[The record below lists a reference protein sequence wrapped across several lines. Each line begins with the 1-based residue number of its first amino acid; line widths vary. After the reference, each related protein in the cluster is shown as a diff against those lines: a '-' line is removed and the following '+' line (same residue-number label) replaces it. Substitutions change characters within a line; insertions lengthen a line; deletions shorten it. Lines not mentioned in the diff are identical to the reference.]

1 MAESADRE
9 TEWDRIRGVVQEHQS
24 ALIRYATSIVGGTE
38 QAKDIVQEVFLKL
51 CKQRWR
57 DVEGHL
63 ASWLFRVTRNQALDA
78 LRKEKRMS
86 LFEKTETMETLAG
99 FGEIAVGETRKSE
112 TIRSLLELVEQLP
125 GRDKE
130 VVTLKFQQ
138 GLSYKEISEVT
149 GLTVSNVGY
158 VLHHALKELK
168 QRWEAVEEAV
178 WDRRL
183 QK

>member
-1 MAESADRE
+1 MAELADRGV
-9 TEWDRIRGVVQEHQS
+9 EWDRIRGVVHDHQS
-24 ALIRYATSIVGGTE
+24 ALIRYAASIVGGTE

-51 CKQRWR
+51 CRQRWR

-63 ASWLFRVTRNQALDA
+63 DSWLFRVTRNQALDA

-86 LFEKTETMETLAG
+86 LFEKTETMETLASV
-99 FGEIAVGETRKSE
+99 GEIAAAETRKSE

-130 VVTLKFQQ
+130 IVTLKFQQ
-138 GLSYKEISEVT
+138 GLSYREISDVT

-168 QRWEAVEEAV
+168 QRWETVEETV
-178 WDRRL
+178 
-183 QK
+183 

>member
-1 MAESADRE
+1 MAELADRGV
-9 TEWDRIRGVVQEHQS
+9 EWDRIRGVVQDHQS
-24 ALIRYATSIVGGTE
+24 ALIRYAASIVGGTE

-51 CKQRWR
+51 CRQRWR

-63 ASWLFRVTRNQALDA
+63 DSWLFRVTRNQALDA

-86 LFEKTETMETLAG
+86 LFEKTETMETLASV
-99 FGEIAVGETRKSE
+99 GEIAAAETRKSE

-130 VVTLKFQQ
+130 IVTLKFQQ
-138 GLSYKEISEVT
+138 GLSYREISDVT

-168 QRWEAVEEAV
+168 QRWETVEETV
-178 WDRRL
+178 
-183 QK
+183 

>member
-1 MAESADRE
+1 MAELADRGVE
-9 TEWDRIRGVVQEHQS
+9 RDRIRGVVQDHQS
-24 ALIRYATSIVGGTE
+24 ALIRYAASILGGTE
-38 QAKDIVQEVFLKL
+38 QAKDIVQEVLLKL
-51 CKQRWR
+51 CRQRWR

-63 ASWLFRVTRNQALDA
+63 DSWLFRVTRNQALDA

-86 LFEKTETMETLAG
+86 LFEKTETMETLARV
-99 FGEIAVGETRKSE
+99 GEIAAAETRKSE

-130 VVTLKFQQ
+130 IVTLKFQQ
-138 GLSYKEISEVT
+138 GLSYREISDVT

-168 QRWEAVEEAV
+168 QRWETVEETV
-178 WDRRL
+178 
-183 QK
+183 

>member
-1 MAESADRE
+1 
-9 TEWDRIRGVVQEHQS
+9 
-24 ALIRYATSIVGGTE
+24 
-38 QAKDIVQEVFLKL
+38 
-51 CKQRWR
+51 
-57 DVEGHL
+57 
-63 ASWLFRVTRNQALDA
+63 
-78 LRKEKRMS
+78 MS
-86 LFEKTETMETLAG
+86 LFEKTETMEVLTG
-99 FGEIAVGETRKSE
+99 VEIAVETRKSE

-158 VLHHALKELK
+158 VLHHALELK

-178 WDRRL
+178 
-183 QK
+183 

>member
-1 MAESADRE
+1 MAEVTNRE
-9 TEWDRIRGVVQEHQS
+9 TEWDRIRRVVQEHQS
-24 ALIRYATSIVGGTE
+24 ALIRYAASIVGGRE

-51 CKQRWR
+51 CKQSWR

-63 ASWLFRVTRNQALDA
+63 VIWLFRVTRNQALDA

-86 LFEKTETMETLAG
+86 LFEKTETLEAVAG
-99 FGEIAVGETRKSE
+99 VGEIVAGEARKSE
-112 TIRSLLELVEQLP
+112 AIRSLLELVEQLP
-125 GRDKE
+125 SRDRE

-168 QRWEAVEEAV
+168 QRWKAV
-178 WDRRL
+178 
-183 QK
+183 K

>member
-1 MAESADRE
+1 MAELADRGV
-9 TEWDRIRGVVQEHQS
+9 EWDRIRGVVQDHQS
-24 ALIRYATSIVGGTE
+24 ALIRYAASIVGGTE

-51 CKQRWR
+51 CRQRWR

-63 ASWLFRVTRNQALDA
+63 DSWLFRVTRNQALDA

-86 LFEKTETMETLAG
+86 LFEKTETMETLASV
-99 FGEIAVGETRKSE
+99 GEIAAAETRKSE

-130 VVTLKFQQ
+130 IVMLKFQQ
-138 GLSYKEISEVT
+138 GLSYREISEVT

-168 QRWEAVEEAV
+168 QRWETVEETV
-178 WDRRL
+178 
-183 QK
+183 

>member
-1 MAESADRE
+1 MAELADRE
-9 TEWDRIRGVVQEHQS
+9 TEWDWIRGVVQEHQS
-24 ALIRYATSIVGGTE
+24 SLIRYAASIVGGTE

-63 ASWLFRVTRNQALDA
+63 VSWLFRVTRNQALDA

-86 LFEKTETMETLAG
+86 LFEKTETMEALVS
-99 FGEIAVGETRKSE
+99 VGETRKSE
-112 TIRSLLELVEQLP
+112 AVRSLLELVEQLP
-125 GRDKE
+125 GRDRE

-178 WDRRL
+178 
-183 QK
+183 

>member
-1 MAESADRE
+1 MAELADRGV
-9 TEWDRIRGVVQEHQS
+9 EWNRIRGVVQDHQS
-24 ALIRYATSIVGGTE
+24 ALIRYAASIVGGTE
-38 QAKDIVQEVFLKL
+38 LAKDIVQEVFLKL
-51 CKQRWR
+51 CRQRWR

-63 ASWLFRVTRNQALDA
+63 DSWLFRVTRNQALDA

-86 LFEKTETMETLAG
+86 LFEKTETMETLASVV
-99 FGEIAVGETRKSE
+99 EIAAAETRKSE

-130 VVTLKFQQ
+130 IVTLKFQQ
-138 GLSYKEISEVT
+138 GLSYREISDVT

-168 QRWEAVEEAV
+168 QRWETVEETV
-178 WDRRL
+178 
-183 QK
+183 